1 MPKKA
6 DFKVKMRP
14 SERQN
19 TRVLWKSENEKLTE
33 NCRNFLQSLAVFYLW
48 LIPISSLKS
57 AFFGIEMALER
68 AF

>member
-1 MPKKA
+1 MRDDA
-6 DFKVKMRP
+6 RKVEKY
-14 SERQN
+14 
-19 TRVLWKSENEKLTE
+19 ENEKV
-33 NCRNFLQSLAVFYLW
+33 RNFLRNFFQSLAVFYLW